1 MLLPKKNF
9 EGYQK
14 PSPRLPRNGKGDRGM
29 KEEWIRAIMENNPSI
44 AYSNFDYAGLLT
56 ETILLGNVAM
66 RAGGKKLEWDGEQ
79 LRFTNAPSANQ
90 YLHYEYRQGW
100 TL

>member
-1 MLLPKKNF
+1 
-9 EGYQK
+9 
-14 PSPRLPRNGKGDRGM
+14 
-29 KEEWIRAIMENNPSI
+29 
-44 AYSNFDYAGLLT
+44 
-56 ETILLGNVAM
+56 M